1 VCGGLNYNLPYRD
14 VNLLLFYYNELT
26 ILCSLFIAFS
36 VQCYHNNIYGNAAL
50 DIEPIWTIHSY
61 PDCGICYNKIMLER
75 IQYHS
80 YFIIIGIVLFG
91 QKIYVAV

>member
-36 VQCYHNNIYGNAAL
+36 VQCHHNI
-50 DIEPIWTIHSY
+50 DIDDRFETSP
-61 PDCGICYNKIMLER
+61 
-75 IQYHS
+75 
-80 YFIIIGIVLFG
+80 
-91 QKIYVAV
+91 